1 MPLNLKNTA
10 EPCLKKFK
18 RMFKKIISSGLLLL
32 VIALIAGFNLYK
44 WAISPLNSKLT
55 DTQVFVIPKGQ
66 ATGTI
71 GKRLMQA
78 NLIKSDLAFKLLV
91 DQKNYAN
98 KLQAGDFKLSPSM
111 NLDTIIESLT
121 HGSLDYWVTFQEGL
135 RVEQIANLLSEK
147 TANFSKTQFIL
158 TAKPYEG
165 RLFPDT
171 YLIPQTAS
179 AQDIVDLLTD
189 TFDQKSPTQNK
200 TTIILASLIER
211 EAKHQKDRPLVAS
224 VLHNRLGINMALQ
237 IDATVQ
243 YILGKEGE
251 WWPKDLTFED
261 LKTPSPYNT
270 YQNSTLPPGPI
281 ANPGL
286 DALNAAANPAT
297 SDYLYYISDSGG
309 YNHYA
314 EDLAGHNANIE
325 KYLDR

>member
-1 MPLNLKNTA
+1 M
-10 EPCLKKFK
+10 LKKLVSFSL
-18 RMFKKIISSGLLLL
+18 FLVVIILMSGYGLYMWAQKPVDPSSTQ
-32 VIALIAGFNLYK
+32 A
-44 WAISPLNSKLT
+44 
-55 DTQVFVIPKGQ
+55 QVFVIPQGQ

-71 GKRLMQA
+71 GKRLKQSK
-78 NLIKSDLAFKLLV
+78 LIKSELVFKLLV
-91 DQKNYAN
+91 DQKNYSN
-98 KLQAGDFKLSPSM
+98 KLQAGDFHLNPSM
-111 NLDTIIESLT
+111 SLETIIESLT
-121 HGSLDYWVTFQEGL
+121 HGSLDFWITFPEGL
-135 RVEQIANLLSEK
+135 RVEEYAERIAAK
-147 TANFSKTQFIL
+147 TANFLPSEFIV

-179 AQDIVDLLTD
+179 AQDIVDLLVD
-189 TFDQKSPTQNK
+189 TFNTKSPTQDK
-200 TTIILASLIER
+200 TIIILASLIER

-224 VLHNRLGINMALQ
+224 VLHNRIDIGMALQ

-243 YILGKEGE
+243 YILGEQGN

-286 DALNAAANPAT
+286 ASLKAVTNPAT
-297 SDYLYYISDSGG
+297 SDYLYYVSDSGG

-314 EDLAGHNANIE
+314 TDLDGHNANIE
-325 KYLDR
+325 KYLDN